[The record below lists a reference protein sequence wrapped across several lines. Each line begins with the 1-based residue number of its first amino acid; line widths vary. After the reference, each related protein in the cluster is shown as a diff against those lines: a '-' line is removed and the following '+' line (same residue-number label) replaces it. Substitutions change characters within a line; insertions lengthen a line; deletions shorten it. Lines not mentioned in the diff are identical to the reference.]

1 MKKLNN
7 SEKREIKAGIS
18 AMSIA
23 TGLIAFTSIGEL
35 VLNLL
40 HKYWPSSQKD
50 TPTIAP
56 VLPYSPDSPAAHE
69 AWLKLQELE
78 QKRLNSFLEN
88 N

>member
-1 MKKLNN
+1 
-7 SEKREIKAGIS
+7 
-18 AMSIA
+18 

-69 AWLKLQELE
+69 AWLKLQELATCYLIS
-78 QKRLNSFLEN
+78 RLKILIS
-88 N
+88 